1 MRSRQR
7 EGFVLPLLP
16 SLPSADL
23 RKLKRG
29 LILRLKT
36 PCDFILVKSWE
47 KDLARHCLDFSR
59 TLLDVESTLLPHLT
73 CNYMYDCS
81 QLFSK
86 FYAHCEVR
94 LGPLPQQ
101 KQRFTE
107 TARAPQVGKAET
119 PELKASR
126 LALCVVVVNT
136 LKVGFDLLGMDT
148 IDAM

>member
-1 MRSRQR
+1 M
-7 EGFVLPLLP
+7 
-16 SLPSADL
+16 
-23 RKLKRG
+23 
-29 LILRLKT
+29 
-36 PCDFILVKSWE
+36 
-47 KDLARHCLDFSR
+47 
-59 TLLDVESTLLPHLT
+59 ESTLLPHRT
-73 CNYMYDCS
+73 CDYMYDGS

-86 FYAHCEVR
+86 FYANCQVR